1 MCSFDMFSLKSE
13 EGRFSE
19 KSVRLSSC
27 ESPRKLRAPPCFI
40 IGYLEANCQRRTQ
53 LCHGGLIFTTYTAVG
68 NDAMNKFGTC
78 RQWRYVR
85 SPILAT
91 EQ

>member
-1 MCSFDMFSLKSE
+1 VRREGFQKNQSVSHPVRALESFERLLVLLLAILKHIANGAHSSAMEAFYSL
-13 EGRFSE
+13 
-19 KSVRLSSC
+19 
-27 ESPRKLRAPPCFI
+27 
-40 IGYLEANCQRRTQ
+40 N
-53 LCHGGLIFTTYTAVG
+53 TAVG

-78 RQWRYVR
+78 RQWRYER

>member
-1 MCSFDMFSLKSE
+1 MISLKSE

-27 ESPRKLRAPPCFI
+27 ESPRKLRAPPFLLLAI
-40 IGYLEANCQRRTQ
+40 WRQIANGAHSSAMEAFYLLN
-53 LCHGGLIFTTYTAVG
+53 IAVG

-78 RQWRYVR
+78 RQWRYER